1 MYFVSGLYICF
12 VTYIMPGPATQDEP
26 DTSERK
32 PVELEGETKAA
43 ERLAAGEGFLLYVH
57 DAPGNAEE
65 FAAAM
70 RAHGFDEA
78 IVVACGGEECLDF
91 LFGEGSY
98 EGRNTDLAPSLILL
112 ELGKARSEW
121 LETLKRVRQD
131 ERTRLLPVVVF
142 SATSLHHDVE
152 TAYRL
157 GANAFVDT
165 SSVPL
170 AFPELVR
177 QVARFW
183 LVVNEPPPAHRAP
196 ANPIYPPA

>member
-1 MYFVSGLYICF
+1 MYIRF
-12 VTYIMPGPATQDEP
+12 VTYIMLSPATQGEP

-32 PVELEGETKAA
+32 PVVLEGEAKAVEGLA
-43 ERLAAGEGFLLYVH
+43 EGEGLLLYVH

-70 RAHGFDEA
+70 KAHGFDEA
-78 IVVACGGEECLDF
+78 IVVACGREECLDF

-98 EGRNTDLAPSLILL
+98 AGRDTDLAPRLILL
-112 ELGKARSEW
+112 ELGTARSEW
-121 LETLKRVRQD
+121 LETLKRVRRD

-142 SATSLHHDVE
+142 SATSLPHDIE

-165 SSVPL
+165 SSVSM
-170 AFPELVR
+170 AFQELVR

-183 LVVNEPPPAHRAP
+183 LVVNQPPPAHRAP
-196 ANPIYPPA
+196 AGPIHPRA

>member
-142 SATSLHHDVE
+142 SATSLPQDVAA
-152 TAYRL
+152 AYRL
-157 GANAFVDT
+157 GANAIVDT

-177 QVARFW
+177 QVTRFW
-183 LVVNEPPPAHRAP
+183 LVVNEPPPDHRAP
-196 ANPIYPPA
+196 AGSIYPPA

>member
-1 MYFVSGLYICF
+1 
-12 VTYIMPGPATQDEP
+12 MPGPATQDEP

-32 PVELEGETKAA
+32 PVVLEGEAKVA
-43 ERLAAGEGFLLYVH
+43 ERSAAGEGFLLYVH

-98 EGRNTDLAPSLILL
+98 EGRNTDLAPRLILL
-112 ELGKARSEW
+112 ELGTTRSEW
-121 LETLKRVRQD
+121 AETLKRVHRD
-131 ERTRLLPVVVF
+131 ERTRHLPVVVF
-142 SATSLHHDVE
+142 SATSLPHDVE
-152 TAYRL
+152 AAYRL

-183 LVVNEPPPAHRAP
+183 LVVNEPPPAHGAP
-196 ANPIYPPA
+196 ADSIYPPA

>member
-1 MYFVSGLYICF
+1 
-12 VTYIMPGPATQDEP
+12 
-26 DTSERK
+26 
-32 PVELEGETKAA
+32 
-43 ERLAAGEGFLLYVH
+43 
-57 DAPGNAEE
+57 
-65 FAAAM
+65 M

-98 EGRNTDLAPSLILL
+98 EGRNTDLAPRLILL
-112 ELGKARSEW
+112 ELGTARSER

-142 SATSLHHDVE
+142 SATSSPQDVAA
-152 TAYRL
+152 AYRP

-165 SSVPL
+165 SAVPL

-177 QVARFW
+177 QGARVW
-183 LVVNEPPPAHRAP
+183 LAANEPPPAPRTP
-196 ANPIYPPA
+196 AGSIYPAA